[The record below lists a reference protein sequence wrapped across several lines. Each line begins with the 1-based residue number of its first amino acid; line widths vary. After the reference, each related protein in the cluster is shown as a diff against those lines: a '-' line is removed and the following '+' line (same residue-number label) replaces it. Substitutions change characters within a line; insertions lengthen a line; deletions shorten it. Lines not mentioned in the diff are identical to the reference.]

1 MATSNQHVAF
11 PKRAMALTG
20 NSATASQALVVSTVA
35 VSAVGYSGSSVVG
48 NNSVVC
54 FDVQTS
60 NVRVRWDGTAPT
72 STVGHLL
79 YVGSAYTWD
88 VDQFNAA
95 QFIRDTTASADAT
108 IFSSPFQI

>member
-1 MATSNQHVAF
+1 MATSNRYVAF
-11 PKRAMALTG
+11 PKRAM
-20 NSATASQALVVSTVA
+20 NSGGTETASQSLTVSTAA
-35 VSAVGYSGSSVVG
+35 VSPTGYTGSSAVD
-48 NNSVVC
+48 NNSVVV

-60 NVRVRWDGTAPT
+60 NVRVRWDGTSPT

-95 QFIRDTTASADAT
+95 KFIRDTAATADAV

>member
-1 MATSNQHVAF
+1 MAYTNQNVSY
-11 PKRAMALTG
+11 PKRAMIGGLPV
-20 NSATASQALVVSTVA
+20 ASQSLSVTITAAAPVGYTGS
-35 VSAVGYSGSSVVG
+35 SAVD

-60 NVRVRWDGTAPT
+60 NVRVRWDGTDPT

-79 YVGSAYTWD
+79 YAGSAYTWS

-95 QFIRDTTASADAT
+95 KFIRDTAATANGV
-108 IFSSPFQI
+108 IFSSAFQI

>member
-11 PKRAMALTG
+11 PKRAMTG
-20 NSATASQALVVSTVA
+20 ASATASQSLTVSTAAVA
-35 VSAVGYSGSSVVG
+35 AAGYTGSSGVN
-48 NNSVVC
+48 NNSVVV

-60 NVRVRWDGTAPT
+60 NVRVRWDGTDPT

-95 QFIRDTTASADAT
+95 KFIRDTAATADAV